1 MALNQEQKSHVERAA
16 RQTRVDTIRMV
27 HAAACGHPGGPLGM
41 ADFMATLFMQHLNLT
56 PENRHNAQ
64 RDRFVLG
71 NGHTCAGYYSLLSQK
86 GLIPRDDL
94 LSFRKMGSDLQGHP
108 HRNHE
113 LGIDFSTGSLG
124 NSLSVALGMALA
136 AKHNGWDSRVYSA
149 SSDGESQEGQIWE
162 AATAAAHYGADNLTV
177 LVDFNNVQ
185 IDGYMRDVMDVR
197 DLRQKYEAFGW
208 HAVDVD
214 GHDVEAVDAALVAA
228 RAETARPSALICKTL
243 IGKGVS
249 FMENQPGWHGVAP
262 NNDEARKALLELG
275 VPEGEVTSMVPATA

>member
-1 MALNQEQKSHVERAA
+1 MALTSEEKSAIERAA
-16 RQTRVDTIRMV
+16 HRVRTDTVRMV
-27 HAAACGHPGGPLGM
+27 HAATCGHPGGPLGM
-41 ADFMATLFMQHLNLT
+41 ADFMATLFMQHLRLDGS
-56 PENRHNAQ
+56 NRHAEE

-71 NGHTCAGYYSLLSQK
+71 NGHTCAGYYSLLAQK
-86 GLIPRDDL
+86 GLIDEDEL
-94 LSFRKMGSDLQGHP
+94 LRFRKFGSDLQGHP
-108 HRNHE
+108 HRNLD

-136 AKHNGWDSRVYSA
+136 AKMNGWDSRVYSA

-162 AATAAAHYGADNLTV
+162 AATAAAHHGADNLTV

-197 DLRQKYEAFGW
+197 DLRAKYEAFGW

-214 GHDVEAVDAALVAA
+214 GHDIDAIDAALVAA
-228 RAETARPSALICKTL
+228 REETSRPSALILETT

-262 NNDEARKALLELG
+262 DDEQARAALEELG
-275 VPEGEVTSMVPATA
+275 ATP

>member
-1 MALNQEQKSHVERAA
+1 MALTQEQKSLVESAA

-41 ADFMATLFMQHLNLT
+41 ADFMATLFMQHLNLN
-56 PENRHNAQ
+56 PDNRHDAK

-86 GLIPRDDL
+86 GLIPREDL
-94 LSFRKMGSDLQGHP
+94 LRFRKMGADLQGHP
-108 HRNHE
+108 HRNHD

-124 NSLSVALGMALA
+124 NSLSVSLGMALA
-136 AKHNGWDSRVYSA
+136 AKHNGWDSRIYSA

-162 AATAAAHYGADNLTV
+162 AATAAAHYGASNLTV

-197 DLRQKYEAFGW
+197 DLREKYEAFGW

-228 RAETARPSALICKTL
+228 REETKRPSALICKTL

-262 NNDEARKALLELG
+262 NDEEARKALLELG
-275 VPEGEVTSMVPATA
+275 VPDGELAAMVPATA